1 MSNDDRPRLPRT
13 PRLARLAGIAL
24 GTVLALSAATASA
37 QDDRNRFAIPD
48 DATSENNEML
58 ERILQT
64 FPDSDANK
72 DGLLDAD
79 EARAEIERRRQQWA
93 QERADRQNNGRRGR
107 FNGEI
112 YRDIAYGPSDAN
124 QLNIYTPNPDNVEGP
139 TPLVVF
145 FHGGDFITGSRND
158 TGTLSVRD
166 LVGRG
171 IAVASVDYRLAR
183 EDPFPASFNDA
194 AAALQFIRY
203 HAQRYNIDPSRVALH
218 GEDAGANLALY
229 LALHNDLAVK
239 SEADDADEDAAEQT
253 GEEPEINENDP
264 PSWNEPGI
272 ATMSTRVLGAVA
284 RHPLASYDP
293 RYWEAN
299 NLPLNQHERKLPLF
313 LGTPYLEPF
322 NLPEVIETVEQV
334 SPANLA
340 SFDDPPIL
348 MISQYPELEI
358 KPTTSWTIMIHH
370 PIQIQL
376 IERAMK
382 SAGASAVTR
391 FRGMDEDP
399 GTSGL
404 DFLLQILQP

>member
-1 MSNDDRPRLPRT
+1 MNDDARIRLSHT
-13 PRLARLAGIAL
+13 PHIARLAGVVL
-24 GTVLALSAATASA
+24 GTALALSAATASA
-37 QDDRNRFAIPD
+37 QQERNRFAIPD
-48 DATSENNEML
+48 EATSENNEML

-72 DGLLDAD
+72 DGILDAD
-79 EARAEIERRRQQWA
+79 EARAEIERRREAWA
-93 QERADRQNNGRRGR
+93 QEREERRNNGRRGR

-112 YRDIAYGPSDAN
+112 YRDIVYGPSDAN
-124 QLNIYTPNPDNVEGP
+124 QLNIYTPRADDVQGP

-145 FHGGDFITGSRND
+145 FHGGDFITGNRGD

-194 AAALQFIRY
+194 ASALQFIRY
-203 HAQRYNIDPSRVALH
+203 HAQRYNIDPNRVALH
-218 GEDAGANLALY
+218 GEDAGGNLALY
-229 LALHNDLAVK
+229 LALHDDLAVK
-239 SEADDADEDAAEQT
+239 NESDDADEDEYEDAEVD
-253 GEEPEINENDP
+253 INEDEP
-264 PSWNEPGI
+264 PSWTEPGI
-272 ATMSTRVLGAVA
+272 AAMSTRVLGAVA

-299 NLPLNQHERKLPLF
+299 NLPLNQHERKLPLY
-313 LGTPYLEPF
+313 LGTPYLAPF
-322 NLPEVIETVEQV
+322 NLPEVIATVEQV

-340 SFDDPPIL
+340 SFDDPPII
-348 MISQYPELEI
+348 MMSQYPELEI

-404 DFLLQILQP
+404 DFLLEILSE